1 MLGEIICG
9 TTFCCGYVIG
19 RYIAYKIDKHILRPE
34 KLKYS
39 DFKLF
44 DKKLGISL
52 MTPND
57 FTIKYL

>member
-44 DKKLGISL
+44 DISCV
-52 MTPND
+52 
-57 FTIKYL
+57 